1 MEAVS
6 AVRMK
11 GIVKIY
17 SDGTE
22 ALRGVDFDLTKGEI
36 HGLLGENGA
45 GKTTLAKILSGLLP
59 LTAGEIYLNGRGLR
73 FAGPWEA
80 LKEGI
85 GMVYQH
91 FALVRPLTAIQNIL
105 LGQEGGRA
113 LSRLEVKDAEKQ
125 VAEIMEQ
132 SGLKVPLDV
141 QVELL
146 PIGVQQ
152 RVEILKLLYRRAN
165 ILILDEPTSALTPV
179 EVDTLFEMLR
189 QFKREGK
196 TVVFITHKL
205 REVMDITD
213 KITVLRKG
221 KVAGVLPTAEA
232 TPEKLAELM
241 VGTKSLPTASRSEK
255 PFGETVLSV
264 ETLRVRNDIRGMAA
278 KDLSF
283 QVRSGEIFGIA
294 GVEGNGQTELL
305 QALAGLRK
313 IDSGKVAINGKDTAG
328 LGPRKLFKM
337 GLAFVP
343 EDRRR
348 LGLVLDFSVAENGI
362 LGMEDDRKYLGR
374 LRQLLWAKI
383 FQYTRRLVERFGI
396 LTPSVT
402 TPAKYLSGGNQQ
414 RLVVGRELNKEPSL
428 LLVAQPTRGLDVA
441 ATHFIRDLLIKMRD
455 QGKAIL
461 LVSADLDEVMQ
472 LSDTMAVIY
481 QGAFM
486 KVAPAKEFDRRGI
499 GLMMGGVMPT

>member
-1 MEAVS
+1 LEAVS

-17 SDGTE
+17 PDGTE

-73 FAGPWEA
+73 FSGPWEA

-105 LGQEGGRA
+105 LGQEGGRV
-113 LSRLEVKDAEKQ
+113 LSRLDVKDAEKQ
-125 VAEIMEQ
+125 VVEIMEQ
-132 SGLKVPLDV
+132 SGLKVPLDAA
-141 QVELL
+141 VELL

-179 EVDTLFEMLR
+179 EVDALFEMLR
-189 QFKREGK
+189 QFKKEGK

-255 PFGETVLSV
+255 PFGEAVLSV
-264 ETLRVRNDIRGMAA
+264 EKLQVRNDIGGMAA

-283 QVRSGEIFGIA
+283 QVRSGEILGIA

-313 IDSGKVAINGKDTAG
+313 IESGKVAINGKDIAG
-328 LGPRKLFKM
+328 LGPRELFKM

-362 LGMEDDRKYLGR
+362 LGMEDDKKYLGR
-374 LRQLLWAKI
+374 LRQLLWTKI
-383 FQYTRRLVERFGI
+383 FQYTRRLIERFGI

-481 QGAFM
+481 QGGFM
-486 KVAPAKEFDRRGI
+486 KVAPAKELDRRTI